1 MTKAAAEGGV
11 KDESKETREKV
22 FTQKRLILKVLTSFY
37 QVQVMSLIAEELNT
51 DSRDCKYTFY
61 LYQRLIPTID
71 KNQIW

>member
-22 FTQKRLILKVLTSFY
+22 FTQNLTLYITSFY

-61 LYQRLIPTID
+61 LYHRLIPTID

>member
-22 FTQKRLILKVLTSFY
+22 FTQKRLKLKVITSFC

-51 DSRDCKYTFY
+51 DSRDCKYTFI
-61 LYQRLIPTID
+61 LHIS
-71 KNQIW
+71 